1 MSSTAAGGAPG
12 PAAQRHGGGGGGG
25 GGCCSSGVTLELV
38 GAFTAVCLVLYG
50 VILYFNYLYV
60 RWSGRDGVH
69 RTSGGGGGGG
79 AAARKRG
86 GGGGLDKAALAAIP
100 VFRFKA
106 SASAAAL
113 GGGEAECAVCLSGM
127 QDGDAVRALPGCGH
141 AFHAGC
147 VDAWLR
153 AHGTC
158 PSAARAPPCRRRR
171 RRNHPARRR
180 RSPPPPPAGSRS
192 TWRAKYSTKLIKTV
206 S

>member
-12 PAAQRHGGGGGGG
+12 PAAQRHGGGGGG

-50 VILYFNYLYV
+50 VILYFNYL
-60 RWSGRDGVH
+60 
-69 RTSGGGGGGG
+69 
-79 AAARKRG
+79 
-86 GGGGLDKAALAAIP
+86 
-100 VFRFKA
+100 FKA

-113 GGGEAECAVCLSGM
+113 GGGEADCAVCLIGI
-127 QDGDAVRALPGCGH
+127 QEGDAVRALPGFSH

-158 PSAARAPPCRRRR
+158 PVFRAR
-171 RRNHPARRR
+171 PAV
-180 RSPPPPPAGSRS
+180 PPPPPAKPPCLKAPEPAAAAAGRQPVDLESQ
-192 TWRAKYSTKLIKTV
+192 V
-206 S
+206 

>member
-12 PAAQRHGGGGGGG
+12 PAAQHHGGGGGG

-79 AAARKRG
+79 GGAAARKRG

-113 GGGEAECAVCLSGM
+113 GGGEAECAVNAIVPIEMNNAYVQCL
-127 QDGDAVRALPGCGH
+127 
-141 AFHAGC
+141 
-147 VDAWLR
+147 
-153 AHGTC
+153 GT
-158 PSAARAPPCRRRR
+158 
-171 RRNHPARRR
+171 
-180 RSPPPPPAGSRS
+180 
-192 TWRAKYSTKLIKTV
+192 L
-206 S
+206 

>member
-1 MSSTAAGGAPG
+1 MSTAAAG
-12 PAAQRHGGGGGGG
+12 PAGQQHGGGRG

-69 RTSGGGGGGG
+69 RTTGGGGG
-79 AAARKRG
+79 AGAARKRG

-106 SASAAAL
+106 AAH
-113 GGGEAECAVCLSGM
+113 GEAECAVCLSAM
-127 QDGDAVRALPGCGH
+127 QDGDAVRALPRCGH
-141 AFHAGC
+141 AFHVGC
-147 VDAWLR
+147 VDAWLC

-158 PSAARAPPCRRRR
+158 PVCRAR
-171 RRNHPARRR
+171 PAV
-180 RSPPPPPAGSRS
+180 PPPPPAKCCSKAADPAAAGGCGRQPDLESQ
-192 TWRAKYSTKLIKTV
+192 V
-206 S
+206 

>member
-12 PAAQRHGGGGGGG
+12 PAAQRHGGGGGG

-69 RTSGGGGGGG
+69 RTSGGGGGGGRG

-158 PSAARAPPCRRRR
+158 PVCRAR
-171 RRNHPARRR
+171 PAV
-180 RSPPPPPAGSRS
+180 PPPPPAKPPCLKAPEPAAAAAGRQPVDLESH
-192 TWRAKYSTKLIKTV
+192 V
-206 S
+206 